1 MLHVPYKGGGPA
13 AVAILSGEVSLM
25 FGTGPTVVPYGRSG
39 KLRLIA
45 TASEQRSRT
54 LPELPTVGETLP
66 GIVVTAWYGI
76 HVPAGTPREIVA
88 RLNMEIG
95 KAVANE
101 KVTRSIVASGLEPI
115 TNSPEQ
121 FAAYIREQTVVWGKV
136 VKAAGIRA
144 E

>member
-1 MLHVPYKGGGPA
+1 
-13 AVAILSGEVSLM
+13 
-25 FGTGPTVVPYGRSG
+25 
-39 KLRLIA
+39 
-45 TASEQRSRT
+45 
-54 LPELPTVGETLP
+54 LPTVGETLP